1 MNEVNGQNLRQVLLE
16 VIERQSQRRTGF
28 QSKTVLREVAEQL
41 NIMDNL
47 EMQQALLTYWQD
59 LFRTGHI
66 AWGYN
71 IDNINP
77 PFCHLTEHGRRT
89 LENLSRDPLNPDGYL
104 AYIRTNFTINQI
116 AESYLNE
123 AIRTYNA
130 DCYKATAV
138 MIGAAAESVI
148 LEIRESIVTK
158 MNNLEQNVPSK
169 LKDWRIKHVLDAI
182 KNILNERIN
191 NMPNS
196 LRESFSSYWSA
207 FIQQIRAA
215 RNDAGHPSSI
225 DPLSLDT
232 VHASLLIFPEL
243 CRLANNLKNWI
254 NNNFE

>member
-16 VIERQSQRRTGF
+16 VIESYSQRGHSFQSQ
-28 QSKTVLREVAEQL
+28 TVLKEVVERL
-41 NIMDNL
+41 KIGNNL

-77 PFCHLTEHGRRT
+77 PFCHLTEHGRKA

-104 AYIRTNFTINQI
+104 AFIRTTFTINQI

-123 AIRTYNA
+123 AIKVYNA
-130 DCYKATAV
+130 DCYKASAV
-138 MIGAAAESVI
+138 MIGAAAESII
-148 LEIRESIVTK
+148 LEIRDSIINK
-158 MNNLEQNVPSK
+158 LNNLEQNVPSN
-169 LKDWRIKHVLDAI
+169 LEDWRIKRVLEAI
-182 KNILNERIN
+182 QDILNTRIN

-196 LRESFSSYWSA
+196 LRDSFSSYWSA
-207 FIQQIRAA
+207 FTQQIRAA
-215 RNDAGHPSSI
+215 RNEAGHPSSI
-225 DPLSLDT
+225 EPISLDT

-243 CRLANNLKNWI
+243 CRLANDLNDWI
-254 NNNFE
+254 NNHFE

>member
-16 VIERQSQRRTGF
+16 VIERHSQRGAGF
-28 QSKTVLREVAEQL
+28 QSKTVLQEVAEQL

-47 EMQQALLTYWQD
+47 EMQQVLLTYWQD

-77 PFCHLTEHGRRT
+77 PFCHLTEHGRKA

-123 AIRTYNA
+123 AIRVYNA
-130 DCYKATAV
+130 DCYKASAV
-138 MIGAAAESVI
+138 MIGAATESII
-148 LEIRESIVTK
+148 LEIRDSIVTEL
-158 MNNLEQNVPSK
+158 NNSGQSVPSN
-169 LKDWRIKHVLDAI
+169 LRDWRIKRVLDAI
-182 KNILNERIN
+182 KNILNAQIN

-196 LRESFSSYWSA
+196 LRDSFSSYWSA
-207 FIQQIRAA
+207 FTQQIRAA
-215 RNDAGHPSSI
+215 RNEAGHPSSI
-225 DPLSLDT
+225 EPISLDT

-243 CRLANNLKNWI
+243 CHLANDLNDWI
-254 NNNFE
+254 NNHFE